1 MYASGEKARYDGFSK
16 GTLLRFNH
24 RLGNAVLTK
33 RNLRE
38 VLRHFGLVAYV
49 DLHGKAQK
57 QVLIRFAS
65 KVHTQDFLAKA
76 ACSDSPET
84 DFLNASGDSE
94 FGANQ
99 AFKSV
104 LVSLS

>member
-57 QVLIRFAS
+57 
-65 KVHTQDFLAKA
+65 
-76 ACSDSPET
+76 
-84 DFLNASGDSE
+84 
-94 FGANQ
+94 
-99 AFKSV
+99 
-104 LVSLS
+104 